1 MMLNF
6 NVLVSLI
13 MFFCL
18 NIFSISA
25 QHLVGV
31 KRHSVAQNYKL
42 PTNSHQRFQGY
53 SQKQIEKEE
62 AKNKKEQEKAKKEL
76 LQSHIFKQSKATQKR
91 MKANLKIS
99 EKRLK
104 RRPVSPKWLINLKR
118 KRVLSQRKE
127 NKYED

>member
-6 NVLVSLI
+6 NVLVSLT
-13 MFFCL
+13 MFFSL

-31 KRHSVAQNYKL
+31 KRNSVAQNYKL

-76 LQSHIFKQSKATQKR
+76 LQSHILKQSKATQKR
-91 MKANLKIS
+91 MKANLKVS

-104 RRPVSPKWLINLKR
+104 RRPISPKWLINLKR

>member
-1 MMLNF
+1 
-6 NVLVSLI
+6 
-13 MFFCL
+13 
-18 NIFSISA
+18 
-25 QHLVGV
+25 LVGV
-31 KRHSVAQNYKL
+31 KRNAVAQNYKL

-76 LQSHIFKQSKATQKR
+76 LHSHILKQSKATQKR

-104 RRPVSPKWLINLKR
+104 RRPISPKWLINLKR

>member
-31 KRHSVAQNYKL
+31 KRNAVAQNYKL
-42 PTNSHQRFQGY
+42 PTNFHQRFQGY

-76 LQSHIFKQSKATQKR
+76 LHSHILKQSKATQKR

-104 RRPVSPKWLINLKR
+104 RRPISPKWLINLKR

>member
-1 MMLNF
+1 MLSF

-31 KRHSVAQNYKL
+31 KRSSVAQNYKL

-76 LQSHIFKQSKATQKR
+76 LKSHILKQSKATQKR